1 MPSQHL
7 TSEYEPTTPLGG
19 AARPTAGLWGDDDE
33 PSVRAT
39 PEDGVRD
46 TEFEGVVES
55 PKAQAEESPARVAGS
70 AREKKPW
77 LEHWSKRR
85 GHLASFAGL
94 FLFTF
99 ILYFRP
105 YEQISVLASFTSMAF
120 WTATATLAIYFATQL
135 SLEGNLTARPREVN
149 LLLLFALTALLSI
162 PLALNRGEAW
172 DTFVEPFG
180 KAALMFL
187 VIVNTVRTLRR
198 LRWMLLLS
206 VVVGCYLSVAALADY
221 RGGLNTV
228 EGYRVEGS
236 IGNLFQNPNDMAI
249 HLITVIPVVVAFM
262 FGARGLK
269 KALYAACVFLLVGGL
284 MVTFSRGGFL
294 GLGGAAFVLA
304 WKLGR
309 RNRFAVMALLAVAA
323 ALMVALA
330 PGGFGLRMLSIF
342 DSSLDPVGSS
352 SARQELLKLSIITAL
367 KHPLFG
373 VGMNN
378 FHIVSIRE
386 AVTHNSYTQVASELG
401 MTAFALYVT
410 FIVSPIRRLARIERA
425 TLDARRASNFYY
437 LSVGLQASLVAY
449 MIGSFFGAIAY
460 QWYVYYLVGYAVAL
474 RRVYA
479 TACEGEAEVEKVEGA
494 KVNDATPAAET
505 FDAPGGES
513 EVAGAKEPGRV
524 ESADAGFVLYD
535 ARSARVLNS

>member
-7 TSEYEPTTPLGG
+7 TSEYEPTKPLGG
-19 AARPTAGLWGDDDE
+19 AARPTAGLWGDDEE
-33 PSVRAT
+33 PSVRA
-39 PEDGVRD
+39 PLEDGVRD
-46 TEFEGVVES
+46 TEFDGGGYS
-55 PKAQAEESPARVAGS
+55 PSAKAEESPARVAGS

-85 GHLASFAGL
+85 GHAASFAGL

-105 YEQISVLASFTSMAF
+105 YEQISALASFTSMAF

-149 LLLLFALTALLSI
+149 LILLFALTALLSI

-323 ALMVALA
+323 VLMVVLA

-401 MTAFALYVT
+401 MTAFALYVM
-410 FIVSPIRRLARIERA
+410 FIVSPIRRLARVERA

-479 TACEGEAEVEKVEGA
+479 TTCEAEAEVEKVEGA
-494 KVNDATPAAET
+494 KVNDASSSAET
-505 FDAPGGES
+505 YDAHEGES
-513 EVAGAKEPGRV
+513 EVVDAKEPGRV
-524 ESADAGFVLYD
+524 ESADAGVVLYD